1 MKGLSRELNKTD
13 DVRQNMP
20 KDQSVV
26 FPDLFLETKHRTES
40 KHLNKKKT
48 ITAKNSI
55 SAQ

>member
-1 MKGLSRELNKTD
+1 MKGLSSELNKTD
-13 DVRQNMP
+13 DVKQNMP
-20 KDQSVV
+20 EDQFV
-26 FPDLFLETKHRTES
+26 FPDLLLETKHRTES